1 MEKLGGATMR
11 EESKRR
17 FREALSRI
25 YFPARPPPLSPSPA
39 PAPAPPV
46 GIDHSDLPG
55 EGDGSE
61 EKDKEEGLSSESGE
75 QPRRLTRSQRKRL
88 RKRKLKEAAPVAAS
102 GRRRKIIGPLLP
114 SSGSTPAS
122 ERLEGEEGSS
132 EPALPREN
140 DISLDFRQT
149 PPVL

>member
-46 GIDHSDLPG
+46 GVDHSDLR
-55 EGDGSE
+55 EGRGR
-61 EKDKEEGLSSESGE
+61 GLSSESGE

-88 RKRKLKEAAPVAAS
+88 RKRKLKEAAPAAAS